1 MKVKRYGE
9 EWFDLYEL
17 HVDIKYRETAGRF
30 GWGTQ
35 KELSIDATRTNPQ
48 SGKVENRLG
57 WSIDLGKTGD
67 KKRLEELLHTIAEDS
82 YGLFHVADPS
92 SCPSDEVLKEP
103 RKLVAKREEGDL
115 DDYRRRH
122 KRLVEFTLK
131 DKVSLL
137 TGMRL

>member
-9 EWFDLYEL
+9 ERFDLYEL

-30 GWGTQ
+30 WGTP
-35 KELSIDATRTNPQ
+35 KELNIDATRTNPQ

-92 SCPSDEVLKEP
+92 SRPSDEVLKEP
-103 RKLVAKREEGDL
+103 RKLVAKREEGDPN
-115 DDYRRRH
+115 DYHGRH
-122 KRLVEFTLK
+122 KRLIEFVLK
-131 DKVSLL
+131 DKVGLL